1 MKTKPYQRPTYK
13 PKPRPNTHG
22 RRAQASKRPTRI
34 GMDRYHPSVLGP
46 HKEDLRQWFAIEMP
60 FDDILE
66 RLKKKKVKTTK
77 QALSKMRQRMQ
88 REQLQ
93 EIVLDRIATG
103 AAAHARVTKEL
114 GANPAPAI
122 QTLIALIQNLIF
134 TITTAGRG
142 FMNIEDVTGLMRPV
156 LEWVKIQEKREDRA
170 LDREKFEAAQR
181 TKIESGLDA
190 IESEVKGNPEAAR
203 IFAKLR
209 TMLLDTP
216 SKATA

>member
-1 MKTKPYQRPTYK
+1 
-13 PKPRPNTHG
+13 
-22 RRAQASKRPTRI
+22 
-34 GMDRYHPSVLGP
+34 MDRYHPSVLGP

-103 AAAHARVTKEL
+103 AAAHAKVTKEL
-114 GANPAPAI
+114 EANPAPEI

-134 TITTAGRG
+134 TIATSGRG
-142 FMNIEDVTGLMRPV
+142 FISIDHVTGLMKPV
-156 LEWVKIQEKREDRA
+156 LEWSRLQLKERETSVAERKVA
-170 LDREKFEAAQR
+170 LLEEAAAKAREAEGVVGNDSMTPEEKLNRMREIFGIQPVGS
-181 TKIESGLDA
+181 TK
-190 IESEVKGNPEAAR
+190 
-203 IFAKLR
+203 
-209 TMLLDTP
+209 
-216 SKATA
+216 